1 MPDVLNE
8 MEIET
13 TQAEARALILDERSR
28 SGIRVDPTPD
38 PATSQSV
45 ITDRDLATMRDKFP
59 FLREFSDG
67 FLRASKPENLIKMEA
82 THLKIRE
89 LERQKDAEDRLATN
103 RTALGSKP
111 SIVKEGLDDRWS
123 ILHPGR
129 FLPGA
134 ACSAAK
140 LWLEARKSIGLSGS
154 APLGNFDMSCVGL
167 GGFVT
172 AKCWVELANPS
183 SSKMSIKLF
192 NINNCKAKA
201 TSLKDNGDSELAEF
215 SEIGEFQLAL
225 RTLRTAA
232 MFVMPWNFSY
242 TALENFLISSQY
254 CKDDIGTLDKQAQ
267 LLTSFTDYVLAE
279 NASKWR
285 NSEPFLSTGD
295 LKSAWQSFFGARPQA
310 ALVKKAQTQD
320 KRQSNSR
327 NKQQS
332 NRSASRNSLPS
343 IPICYRWNAGQCQK
357 ADGQCFTHYELA
369 LRHVCDERTN
379 PSNLREFCGQQHK
392 RVDFH

>member
-1 MPDVLNE
+1 
-8 MEIET
+8 
-13 TQAEARALILDERSR
+13 
-28 SGIRVDPTPD
+28 
-38 PATSQSV
+38 
-45 ITDRDLATMRDKFP
+45 MRDKFL

-103 RTALGSKP
+103 KTAQGSKP

-140 LWLEARKSIGLSGS
+140 LWLEARKSFGLSGS

-172 AKCWVELANPS
+172 AKGWVELANPS

-242 TALENFLISSQY
+242 TALENFLISS
-254 CKDDIGTLDKQAQ
+254 
-267 LLTSFTDYVLAE
+267 
-279 NASKWR
+279 
-285 NSEPFLSTGD
+285 
-295 LKSAWQSFFGARPQA
+295 
-310 ALVKKAQTQD
+310 
-320 KRQSNSR
+320 
-327 NKQQS
+327 
-332 NRSASRNSLPS
+332 
-343 IPICYRWNAGQCQK
+343 
-357 ADGQCFTHYELA
+357 
-369 LRHVCDERTN
+369 
-379 PSNLREFCGQQHK
+379 
-392 RVDFH
+392 